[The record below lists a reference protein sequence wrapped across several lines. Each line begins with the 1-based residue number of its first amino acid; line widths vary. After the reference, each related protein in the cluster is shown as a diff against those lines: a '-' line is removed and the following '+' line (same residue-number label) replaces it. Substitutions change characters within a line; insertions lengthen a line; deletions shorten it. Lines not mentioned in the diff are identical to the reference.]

1 MFQSPPTSHLF
12 DQRNW
17 LQTLAMAP
25 FFHDLSILSLNG
37 NVCWWP
43 EVGTVMCWSHWN
55 RYTFTTDLRLDIP
68 PPLSGDS
75 HRSNIAS
82 HCSRIWGYMWP
93 LTSGVL
99 LYTVIGANHW
109 AQQATTTHQKKK
121 TVIAAGFTSD
131 RKFVEILW
139 NGQLNWP
146 LCWTNVLASNLWLNP
161 NFWGFIHFKYLNSI
175 FSIFQRTFHLVCTNS
190 DQC

>member
-1 MFQSPPTSHLF
+1 
-12 DQRNW
+12 
-17 LQTLAMAP
+17 MAP

-109 AQQATTTHQKKK
+109 AQQATTTHQKKNSHSR
-121 TVIAAGFTSD
+121 GFQFRS
-131 RKFVEILW
+131 EICGNSMKWSAELAPL
-139 NGQLNWP
+139 LNKCACIQFMTESQFLRLHP
-146 LCWTNVLASNLWLNP
+146 L
-161 NFWGFIHFKYLNSI
+161 
-175 FSIFQRTFHLVCTNS
+175 
-190 DQC
+190 